1 MGETTQMKPLELIR
15 TLSGIFVKSEAVNA
29 LALINLIVRGMVGDS
44 EREFV
49 GEQVLKYTQIEI
61 DWTEDGK

>member
-1 MGETTQMKPLELIR
+1 MKPLELIR

-61 DWTEDGK
+61 DWTE

>member
-1 MGETTQMKPLELIR
+1 MGETDLIKPLELIR
-15 TLSGIFVKSEAVNA
+15 VLSGIFVRSEAVNA

-49 GEQVLKYTQIEI
+49 SEMALKYSKMEI
-61 DWTEDGK
+61 DWSEEE